1 MSETGLSKKDSDDAD
16 SVAED
21 EVHDESGQGE
31 GGGVDSGLAKGVA
44 VDPLNN
50 EGSWRPSS
58 SRRSNRQPGYDPV
71 PHSAIRRSNDGWTRA
86 SIFAPETRRKRIICP
101 ARSVDQ
107 PLSIFETAN
116 QRTGIGGFL
125 DARGALRI

>member
-16 SVAED
+16 GVAED
-21 EVHDESGQGE
+21 QVHDESGQG
-31 GGGVDSGLAKGVA
+31 GGRRVDSGLATGVD
-44 VDPLNN
+44 VDPSKNG
-50 EGSWRPSS
+50 GSSRPSS
-58 SRRSNRQPGYDPV
+58 SSRSNRQPGYGPV

-86 SIFAPETRRKRIICP
+86 SVFAPETSRKRIIYP

-107 PLSIFETAN
+107 PLSVFKTAN

-125 DARGALRI
+125 DALGALRI